1 MMPSLLYVGY
11 SSVGRTGINTTLT
24 NIALIKA
31 DIINALLVPLR
42 SVVGYPRYGSVIPL
56 LPFELD
62 SPTGGVVSLLVQ
74 NATQQ
79 IKNDP
84 RVTLNQISMDRNT
97 ETHTI
102 TLTINLFFVEFNMSD
117 ELVLNFS
124 TETR

>member
-1 MMPSLLYVGY
+1 MPSPLYIGF
-11 SSVGRTGINTTLT
+11 SSVGRSGINTTLT
-24 NIALIKA
+24 NVDLIKA
-31 DIINALLVPLR
+31 DILNALLVPIR

-79 IKNDP
+79 INNDP
-84 RVTLNQISMDRNT
+84 RVTLNDISLDRDD

-102 TLTINLFFVEFNMSD
+102 TLTINLYFVEFNMSD
-117 ELVLNFS
+117 SLTVNFS

>member
-1 MMPSLLYVGY
+1 MPAPLYIGF
-11 SSVGRTGINTTLT
+11 SSVGRPGINTTLT
-24 NIALIKA
+24 NIDLIKA
-31 DIINALLVPLR
+31 DLLNSILVPIR
-42 SVVGYPRYGSVIPL
+42 SVPGYARYGSVIPL

-62 SPTGGVVSLLVQ
+62 SPTGGVVNILVQ

-79 IKNDP
+79 ISNDP
-84 RVTLNQISMDRNT
+84 RLSLNSISLVRND

-102 TLTINLFFVEFNMSD
+102 SLAINLFFVEFNMSE

>member
-1 MMPSLLYVGY
+1 MPAPLYIGF
-11 SSVGRTGINTTLT
+11 SSVARPGINSTLT

-31 DIINALLVPLR
+31 DIVNALLIPIR
-42 SVVGYPRYGSVIPL
+42 SVRGYATYGSVIPL

-62 SPTGGVVSLLVQ
+62 SPTNGIVSKLVQ

-79 IKNDP
+79 INNDP
-84 RVTLNQISMDRNT
+84 RVSLNQISLDRDDD
-97 ETHTI
+97 THTI
-102 TLTINLFFVEFNMSD
+102 TLTINLYFVQFNMSE